1 VSQPERKCSIKEVK
15 SVLPRTLEWNRLL
28 AMDLM
33 EDRSKESTIVFFPY
47 LTATSLGGE
56 IADEQFMGVNNNAL
70 VFQYIRQTFRPVNGV
85 RFLKTM
91 LLVVICFQSGYFK
104 TETPTTFPDSVLYVI
119 NALGKDG
126 FMPRGIQIIT
136 FGFDAKRFE

>member
-1 VSQPERKCSIKEVK
+1 VSQPKGKSSIKEVK

-33 EDRSKESTIVFFPY
+33 ENRREKSAVVFFPY

-56 IADEQFMGVNNNAL
+56 IADEQFIGVNNNAL

-85 RFLKTM
+85 RFLKTI
-91 LLVVICFQSGYFK
+91 LL
-104 TETPTTFPDSVLYVI
+104 
-119 NALGKDG
+119 
-126 FMPRGIQIIT
+126 
-136 FGFDAKRFE
+136 